1 MLVMLIMHMRVD
13 MRHGLVNVLVLMMFG
28 EM

>member
-1 MLVMLIMHMRVD
+1 MSVMHIMHMRVG
-13 MRHGLVNVLVLMMFG
+13 MRHGLVNVLVLMVFG